1 MRLWLARILA
11 IATGLLILALS
22 LLFAWLQNH

>member
-11 IATGLLILALS
+11 IGTGILVLVLS
-22 LLFAWLQNH
+22 ILFAWLRNL